1 MKCVIGGAQLRVFG
15 RAIHAIARIS
25 DEFWFD
31 PVEKGL
37 ALRSVNSSRS
47 AYACV
52 FFSSMFFQHY
62 CWTAGSQPCQK
73 EKQPSLPCKLIIKS
87 VLPVFRCV
95 NVLERNV
102 EKCSICT
109 SPSEQ
114 HITFQLLCRHG
125 VVKTYNLTFQECD
138 PLQAVFA
145 KHMCPN
151 ILKVHSRLL
160 ADVMIHFPSS
170 QEEITLS
177 VTPVKV
183 CFKSYTEE
191 DTDFSRTMLTEI
203 QLSPEE
209 FDYFQVGVDSE
220 VTFCLK
226 ELRGLLAFAEAMSVP
241 VSVHL
246 DRSGR
251 PIAFSIEDLLLEAS
265 FILATLCEAEKEAEP
280 ACCPWPRDSSR
291 TGMDKSDQT
300 SMDGA
305 SKAGTATSKKPQQKG
320 NTPSTDPAKPPS
332 ALAKQE
338 VKNVPRGTERDGPG
352 RAGAATAQAAA
363 GEATEAPYAK
373 VRELPMVPALEPH
386 GCCWAEHPHMH
397 WGFQWDQQS
406 WKTPAQLENP
416 STAGRLLGGR
426 WVSLGNAAGREILRV
441 AKASQIINA
450 QILHHTILTCTNVA
464 FSSSTPCSSE
474 LSLTRRRPLV
484 APSRAW

>member
-1 MKCVIGGAQLRVFG
+1 
-15 RAIHAIARIS
+15 
-25 DEFWFD
+25 
-31 PVEKGL
+31 
-37 ALRSVNSSRS
+37 
-47 AYACV
+47 
-52 FFSSMFFQHY
+52 MFFQHY
-62 CWTAGSQPCQK
+62 CWTAGTQPCQK
-73 EKQPSLPCKLIIKS
+73 EKQLSLPCKLIIKS

-102 EKCSICT
+102 EKCSICS

-226 ELRGLLAFAEAMSVP
+226 ELRGLLAFSEATSVP
-241 VSVHL
+241 VSIHF
-246 DRSGR
+246 DRCGR

-265 FILATLCEAEKEAEP
+265 FILATLCEAEKEAASPEP
-280 ACCPWPRDSSR
+280 ACCPQPRDSSR

-305 SKAGTATSKKPQQKG
+305 NNAVTAASKKPQQKG
-320 NTPSTDPAKPPS
+320 NTPSMDPAKLPS

-338 VKNVPRGTERDGPG
+338 VKNIPRGTERDEPG
-352 RAGAATAQAAA
+352 RAGAATAQAA
-363 GEATEAPYAK
+363 GEATEAPHAK
-373 VRELPMVPALEPH
+373 VRELPTVPALEPH
-386 GCCWAEHPHMH
+386 SCCWAEHPPGALG
-397 WGFQWDQQS
+397 GFQWYQLSQQHS

-416 STAGRLLGGR
+416 STAGNTPGGQGGFTGKRCWLGK
-426 WVSLGNAAGREILRV
+426 ILRV

-450 QILHHTILTCTNVA
+450 QILYHRIVTCTNIA
-464 FSSSTPCSSE
+464 FSSSTPYSLE
-474 LSLTRRRPLV
+474 LCLTRRRPLV
-484 APSRAW
+484 TPSRVW

>member
-1 MKCVIGGAQLRVFG
+1 AAMKCVLGGAQLRVFG

-25 DEFWFD
+25 DEFWLD
-31 PVEKGL
+31 PLEKGL

-62 CWTAGSQPCQK
+62 CWTAASQPAQ
-73 EKQPSLPCKLIIKS
+73 EDKQSALPCKLIIKS
-87 VLPVFRCV
+87 VLPVFRCA

-102 EKCSICT
+102 EKCSISS

-114 HITFQLLCRHG
+114 HVTFQLLCRHG
-125 VVKTYNLTFQECD
+125 VVKTYNLAFQECD

-160 ADVMIHFPSS
+160 ADVMIHFPTS

-177 VTPVKV
+177 VTPMKV

-226 ELRGLLAFAEAMSVP
+226 ELRGLLAFSEATSIP
-241 VSVHL
+241 VSIHF
-246 DRSGR
+246 DRCGK
-251 PIAFSIEDLLLEAS
+251 PIAFSVEDLLLEAS
-265 FILATLCEAEKEAEP
+265 FILATLCEAEDAAAPEP
-280 ACCPWPRDSSR
+280 RPRDR
-291 TGMDKSDQT
+291 
-300 SMDGA
+300 DGA
-305 SKAGTATSKKPQQKG
+305 GNADMAASKEPRQKG
-320 NTPSTDPAKPPS
+320 NAPSRDSAQPPR

-338 VKNVPRGTERDGPG
+338 VKSVPRGTERDVPG
-352 RAGAATAQAAA
+352 RAGAATAEAA
-363 GEATEAPYAK
+363 GGAAMEKNSHLYKCCVFQFHSLFFGAVSYKEKEAVGDTFQSLVTASDTE
-373 VRELPMVPALEPH
+373 EDFGAL
-386 GCCWAEHPHMH
+386 
-397 WGFQWDQQS
+397 QS
-406 WKTPAQLENP
+406 
-416 STAGRLLGGR
+416 
-426 WVSLGNAAGREILRV
+426 
-441 AKASQIINA
+441 SQ
-450 QILHHTILTCTNVA
+450 V
-464 FSSSTPCSSE
+464 
-474 LSLTRRRPLV
+474 
-484 APSRAW
+484 

>member
-1 MKCVIGGAQLRVFG
+1 CILQCFLSLTVFG

-62 CWTAGSQPCQK
+62 CWTAVSQPCQK
-73 EKQPSLPCKLIIKS
+73 EKQLSLPCKLIIKS

-102 EKCSICT
+102 EKCSIST
-109 SPSEQ
+109 NPNDH

-138 PLQAVFA
+138 PLQAIFA

-160 ADVMIHFPSS
+160 ADVMIHFPTS

-177 VTPVKV
+177 VTPMKV

-226 ELRGLLAFAEAMSVP
+226 ELRGLLAFSEATSVP
-241 VSVHL
+241 VSIHF
-246 DRSGR
+246 DRCGK
-251 PIAFSIEDLLLEAS
+251 PIAFSVEDLLLEAS
-265 FILATLCEAEKEAEP
+265 FILATLCEAEKEAASPEP
-280 ACCPWPRDSSR
+280 ACCPQPWDSN
-291 TGMDKSDQT
+291 TD
-300 SMDGA
+300 
-305 SKAGTATSKKPQQKG
+305 TAASKKPQQKG
-320 NTPSTDPAKPPS
+320 NTPSTDSAKPPS

-338 VKNVPRGTERDGPG
+338 VKSIPRGTERDVPG
-352 RAGAATAQAAA
+352 RAGAATAEAAG
-363 GEATEAPYAK
+363 GEATEAPYEK
-373 VRELPMVPALEPH
+373 VRELPVVSAVEPH
-386 GCCWAEHPHMH
+386 SCCLAEDPHFH
-397 WGFQWDQQS
+397 SLFFGAVSYKEKEAIGDTFQSLVTASDTEEDFGALQS
-406 WKTPAQLENP
+406 
-416 STAGRLLGGR
+416 
-426 WVSLGNAAGREILRV
+426 
-441 AKASQIINA
+441 SQ
-450 QILHHTILTCTNVA
+450 V
-464 FSSSTPCSSE
+464 
-474 LSLTRRRPLV
+474 
-484 APSRAW
+484 

>member
-1 MKCVIGGAQLRVFG
+1 CILQCFLSLTVFG

-31 PVEKGL
+31 PIEKGL

-62 CWTAGSQPCQK
+62 CWTAEPCQ
-73 EKQPSLPCKLIIKS
+73 EKQPSLPCKLIIKA
-87 VLPVFRCV
+87 VLPVFRCA

-102 EKCSICT
+102 EKCSIST
-109 SPSEQ
+109 SPGD
-114 HITFQLLCRHG
+114 HYITFQLLCRHG

-160 ADVMIHFPSS
+160 ADVMIHFPTS

-177 VTPVKV
+177 VTPMKV

-226 ELRGLLAFAEAMSVP
+226 EFRGLLAFSEATGVP
-241 VSVHL
+241 VSIHF
-246 DRSGR
+246 DRSGK

-265 FILATLCEAEKEAEP
+265 FILATLCEAEEEEAASPEP
-280 ACCPWPRDSSR
+280 PCCPQPWHSWCWAEQPHWGPHPAGIHLGLPWDQLSQQHSR
-291 TGMDKSDQT
+291 ENPPCQ
-300 SMDGA
+300 A
-305 SKAGTATSKKPQQKG
+305 G
-320 NTPSTDPAKPPS
+320 NTPGEQGGFTAGGKAAGSERPQSGKTQIVDPVPS
-332 ALAKQE
+332 YLCKHCILQFHSLFF
-338 VKNVPRGTERDGPG
+338 
-352 RAGAATAQAAA
+352 GAVSYKEKEAVSDTFQSLATASDTEEEAAA
-363 GEATEAPYAK
+363 
-373 VRELPMVPALEPH
+373 AL
-386 GCCWAEHPHMH
+386 
-397 WGFQWDQQS
+397 QS
-406 WKTPAQLENP
+406 
-416 STAGRLLGGR
+416 
-426 WVSLGNAAGREILRV
+426 
-441 AKASQIINA
+441 SQ
-450 QILHHTILTCTNVA
+450 V
-464 FSSSTPCSSE
+464 
-474 LSLTRRRPLV
+474 
-484 APSRAW
+484 

>member
-1 MKCVIGGAQLRVFG
+1 GGAAMKCVIGGAQLRVFG

-52 FFSSMFFQHY
+52 FFSSMFFQQY
-62 CWTAGSQPCQK
+62 CWTAVSQPCQ
-73 EKQPSLPCKLIIKS
+73 EKQLALPCKLIIK
-87 VLPVFRCV
+87 VHFNEMLHPILCV

-102 EKCSICT
+102 EKCSIST
-109 SPSEQ
+109 SPKD
-114 HITFQLLCRHG
+114 HHVTFQLLCRHG
-125 VVKTYNLTFQECD
+125 VVKTYNLAFQECD

-160 ADVMIHFPSS
+160 ADVMIHFPTS

-177 VTPVKV
+177 VTPMKV
-183 CFKSYTEE
+183 CFRSYTEE

-226 ELRGLLAFAEAMSVP
+226 ELRGLLAFSEATSVP
-241 VSVHL
+241 VSIHF
-246 DRSGR
+246 DRCGKYV

-265 FILATLCEAEKEAEP
+265 FILATLCEAEKEGHPRLAVGP
-280 ACCPWPRDSSR
+280 QSCC
-291 TGMDKSDQT
+291 
-300 SMDGA
+300 
-305 SKAGTATSKKPQQKG
+305 
-320 NTPSTDPAKPPS
+320 
-332 ALAKQE
+332 L
-338 VKNVPRGTERDGPG
+338 
-352 RAGAATAQAAA
+352 
-363 GEATEAPYAK
+363 
-373 VRELPMVPALEPH
+373 
-386 GCCWAEHPHMH
+386 AEHPHIY
-397 WGFQWDQQS
+397 WG
-406 WKTPAQLENP
+406 P
-416 STAGRLLGGR
+416 SAHGVSMGSAFTAAKPHPCWEHCQGTGGFTGKD
-426 WVSLGNAAGREILRV
+426 LQV

-450 QILHHTILTCTNVA
+450 QILSQNSYLYKYCVFQFHSLFFGAVSYKKEAIGDTFQSLVTASDTEED
-464 FSSSTPCSSE
+464 FSTLQSSQV
-474 LSLTRRRPLV
+474 L
-484 APSRAW
+484 

>member
-1 MKCVIGGAQLRVFG
+1 AAMKCVIGGAQLRVFG

-62 CWTAGSQPCQK
+62 CWTAVSQPCQK
-73 EKQPSLPCKLIIKS
+73 EKQLSLPCKLIIKS

-102 EKCSICT
+102 EKCSIST
-109 SPSEQ
+109 NPSDH

-160 ADVMIHFPSS
+160 ADVMIHFPTS

-177 VTPVKV
+177 VTPMKV

-226 ELRGLLAFAEAMSVP
+226 ELRGLLAFSEAASVP
-241 VSVHL
+241 VSIHF
-246 DRSGR
+246 DRCGK

-265 FILATLCEAEKEAEP
+265 FILATLCEAEKEAASPEP
-280 ACCPWPRDSSR
+280 ACCPRPWDSN
-291 TGMDKSDQT
+291 SD
-300 SMDGA
+300 
-305 SKAGTATSKKPQQKG
+305 TATSKKPQQKG
-320 NTPSTDPAKPPS
+320 NTPSINSAKPPS

-338 VKNVPRGTERDGPG
+338 VKNIPRGTERDVPG
-352 RAGAATAQAAA
+352 TAGAATAKAAG
-363 GEATEAPYAK
+363 GEATEAPYEKNSYLYKYCIFQFHSLFFGAISYK
-373 VRELPMVPALEPH
+373 EKEAIGDTFQSLVTASDTEEEFGAL
-386 GCCWAEHPHMH
+386 
-397 WGFQWDQQS
+397 QS
-406 WKTPAQLENP
+406 
-416 STAGRLLGGR
+416 
-426 WVSLGNAAGREILRV
+426 
-441 AKASQIINA
+441 SQ
-450 QILHHTILTCTNVA
+450 V
-464 FSSSTPCSSE
+464 
-474 LSLTRRRPLV
+474 
-484 APSRAW
+484 

>member
-1 MKCVIGGAQLRVFG
+1 CILQCFLSLTVFG

-25 DEFWFD
+25 DEFCFD

-62 CWTAGSQPCQK
+62 CWTAVSHPCQK
-73 EKQPSLPCKLIIKS
+73 EKQLSLPCKLIIKS

-102 EKCSICT
+102 EKCSIST
-109 SPSEQ
+109 NPSDH

-160 ADVMIHFPSS
+160 ADVMIHFPTS

-177 VTPVKV
+177 VTPMKV

-226 ELRGLLAFAEAMSVP
+226 ELRGLLAFSEATSVP
-241 VSVHL
+241 VSIHF
-246 DRSGR
+246 DRCGK

-265 FILATLCEAEKEAEP
+265 FILATLCEAEKEAASPEP
-280 ACCPWPRDSSR
+280 ACCPQPWDSAD
-291 TGMDKSDQT
+291 M
-300 SMDGA
+300 A
-305 SKAGTATSKKPQQKG
+305 ASKKPQQKG
-320 NTPSTDPAKPPS
+320 NTPSMHSAKAPS

-338 VKNVPRGTERDGPG
+338 VKSLPRGTERDVPG
-352 RAGAATAQAAA
+352 RAGAATAKAAG
-363 GEATEAPYAK
+363 GEATGAPYEK
-373 VRELPMVPALEPH
+373 VREPPMVSAVEPH
-386 GCCWAEHPHMH
+386 SCSFHSLFFGAVSYEKEAI
-397 WGFQWDQQS
+397 GDTFQSLVTASDTEEDCGALQS
-406 WKTPAQLENP
+406 
-416 STAGRLLGGR
+416 
-426 WVSLGNAAGREILRV
+426 
-441 AKASQIINA
+441 SQ
-450 QILHHTILTCTNVA
+450 V
-464 FSSSTPCSSE
+464 
-474 LSLTRRRPLV
+474 
-484 APSRAW
+484 